1 MACIS
6 DLPYEILLKG
16 GTPAQCE
23 ALIREKSDEVY
34 HVTGGYTIRGV
45 PLKGDN
51 IPIGVKGD
59 ELFFQYI
66 KPCFGL
72 FVLRLPDAADVA
84 GKLRSEF
91 KKN

>member
-23 ALIREKSDEVY
+23 ALIRENSDEVY
-34 HVTGGYTIRGV
+34 HVGGGYTIRGV
-45 PLKGDN
+45 ILKGDN
-51 IPIGVKGD
+51 IPIGTKGN

-72 FVLRLPDAADVA
+72 FVLKLPDAADEVE
-84 GKLRSEF
+84 KLRSKF
-91 KKN
+91 GKK